1 MILDRVGFIYR
12 LTPDPS
18 DADNEFFQPALG
30 PFKVNVQPESAE
42 YAASQGDTFG
52 RSFRAFTTQSG
63 IHIGDKLTLSGTT
76 TLSGTAYTV
85 MGVADW
91 NAPFLPHV
99 ELRLRE
105 AGQ

>member
-18 DADNEFFQPALG
+18 DTDNEFYQPAIG
-30 PFKVNVQPESAE
+30 PFKVNVQPEGE
-42 YAASQGDTFG
+42 QYAASLGETFG
-52 RSFRAFTTQSG
+52 RTYRAFTTQSG

-76 TLSGTAYTV
+76 TLSGMAYTV
-85 MGVADW
+85 LGVADW
-91 NAPFLPHV
+91 NFGFLPHY
-99 ELRLRE
+99 ELRLKE